1 MCVRKTKDETKKKA
15 AKMNC
20 PGHNQNREGGCAVQH

>member
-1 MCVRKTKDETKKKA
+1 MKCMCKKTKDETKV

-20 PGHNQNREGGCAVQH
+20 PGRNLNNEGGCAVQQ